1 MYKIVIIDD
10 NELTRKSIAK
20 TIKRQLPDCA
30 IVGDA
35 SNGWE
40 GLSCI
45 QSVCPDIII
54 SDIKMPDLDGLS
66 MVRMVQSSLPA
77 SQIIFI
83 TGYQDFENAH
93 AAIRLHACAFL
104 LKPIHDSQLLEA
116 IALAKDEIQKNAPSM
131 IQGFQELNLFLQQN
145 APEAFEEKLSSIYRK
160 AIYLVQKAPDDSSD
174 ILLNCMR
181 QVCSIILHYF
191 WNLAPQ
197 KINLDQ
203 ETTNLYHFTQVPDS
217 EAECPLFLWA
227 TITGS
232 ICLLREN
239 IRTTAS

>member
-35 SNGWE
+35 SNGRE

-104 LKPIHDSQLLEA
+104 LKPIHDSQLL
-116 IALAKDEIQKNAPSM
+116 
-131 IQGFQELNLFLQQN
+131 
-145 APEAFEEKLSSIYRK
+145 
-160 AIYLVQKAPDDSSD
+160 
-174 ILLNCMR
+174 
-181 QVCSIILHYF
+181 
-191 WNLAPQ
+191 
-197 KINLDQ
+197 
-203 ETTNLYHFTQVPDS
+203 
-217 EAECPLFLWA
+217 
-227 TITGS
+227 
-232 ICLLREN
+232 
-239 IRTTAS
+239 